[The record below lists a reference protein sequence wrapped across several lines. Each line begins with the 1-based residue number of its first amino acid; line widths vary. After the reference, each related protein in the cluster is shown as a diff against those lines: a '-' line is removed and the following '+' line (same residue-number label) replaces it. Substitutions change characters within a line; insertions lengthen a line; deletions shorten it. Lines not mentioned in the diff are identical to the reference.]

1 MGCPQE
7 GTWSEGAALQWGEWD
22 VGGGRKCE
30 DFTCKFTVYFAQG
43 SQART

>member
-22 VGGGRKCE
+22 VGGGRSMWGL
-30 DFTCKFTVYFAQG
+30 TLTM
-43 SQART
+43 T